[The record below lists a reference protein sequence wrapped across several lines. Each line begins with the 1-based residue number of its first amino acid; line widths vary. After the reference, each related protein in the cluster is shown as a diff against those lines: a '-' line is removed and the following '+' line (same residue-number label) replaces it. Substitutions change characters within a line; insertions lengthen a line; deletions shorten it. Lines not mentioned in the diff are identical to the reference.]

1 MPGTNAKILEKE
13 EGLFRPIL
21 LDGSSMMK
29 LLRQNELY
37 EDMRTLQKVFVD
49 IAFKEKA
56 DNILLAERFDMDLLH
71 SIFERW
77 RILISQEL
85 KMLTR
90 GMN

>member
-1 MPGTNAKILEKE
+1 MEKE

-21 LDGSSMMK
+21 LDGPSMMK

-71 SIFERW
+71 SICERW

-85 KMLTR
+85 KILTR